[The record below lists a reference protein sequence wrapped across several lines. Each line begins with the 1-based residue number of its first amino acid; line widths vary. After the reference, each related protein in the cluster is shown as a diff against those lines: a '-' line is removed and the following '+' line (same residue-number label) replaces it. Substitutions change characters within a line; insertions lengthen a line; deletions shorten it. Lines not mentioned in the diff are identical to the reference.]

1 MLAELISLL
10 VAASVIKAKWKDK
23 WDKGRGALGADPALL
38 EKLERIVLTQTK
50 MRLLLNPIEVDHQH
64 LYQAIETAFTR
75 LQSEESLDSETE
87 ADIEIITGLGQSILK
102 REWQRV
108 KLGT

>member
-1 MLAELISLL
+1 
-10 VAASVIKAKWKDK
+10 
-23 WDKGRGALGADPALL
+23 
-38 EKLERIVLTQTK
+38 
-50 MRLLLNPIEVDHQH
+50 VDHQRLH
-64 LYQAIETAFTR
+64 QAIETAFKR

-87 ADIEIITGLGQSILK
+87 ADIEVITGLGQSILK

>member
-1 MLAELISLL
+1 LNYIPVTPDPLLNRLGSLG
-10 VAASVIKAKWKDK
+10 IN
-23 WDKGRGALGADPALL
+23 RL
-38 EKLERIVLTQTK
+38 EKLERIVLTETK
-50 MRLLLNPIEVDHQH
+50 IRLLINPTEVDHQRLH
-64 LYQAIETAFTR
+64 QAIETAFKR

-87 ADIEIITGLGQSILK
+87 ADIEVITGLGQSILK

>member
-1 MLAELISLL
+1 MI
-10 VAASVIKAKWKDK
+10 
-23 WDKGRGALGADPALL
+23 
-38 EKLERIVLTQTK
+38 
-50 MRLLLNPIEVDHQH
+50 NPTEVDHQR
-64 LYQAIETAFTR
+64 LYQMIETAFKR